1 MWRVGLAIALDET
14 DEVVEGILDV
24 ESILEGIDALLDEEM
39 ALLLLE
45 A

>member
-45 A
+45 P